1 MPKAP
6 AHSRTARLHALI
18 ARARRMGVIFRRGPS
33 NQVRLIRWNLARDTF
48 APGQWLKARVY
59 EHRCDLSPDG
69 ELLCYFAAVHR
80 APYPT
85 YTAISRPPWFT
96 ALALWRKGD
105 CWGGGGLFDSGLRLR
120 LNHRPEPYH
129 HNTDEMVLGEG
140 FRLPRRFTVVPLWE
154 NAGWGEDDPI
164 RMMRMQRDGWTF
176 VQHGQQRDMARAAGG
191 GRPRQCRAGDHGE
204 ADEYAGGPALHAC
217 GSPATVISSATAAP
231 AWKRRRSS
239 ARTWRACAIS
249 AASTG
254 PTSTTMATCCGPGP
268 ASCGGSSAP
277 NTLPP
282 LADAEPRLLADFNDM
297 TIRGDQVAAAGAA
310 LVGDYTGSHFL
321 TENRCPAR
329 DQVRRQAFPE
339 NAPATC
345 SCSRSRPWWR
355 RAPPTTCCPRH

>member
-33 NQVRLIRWNLARDTF
+33 SQVRLIRWNLARDTF

-59 EHRCDLSPDG
+59 EDRCDLSPDG

-80 APYPT
+80 PYPT

-129 HNTDEMVLGEG
+129 HNTDEMALGDG
-140 FRLPRRFTVVPLWE
+140 FRLPRRFAVVPLWE

-176 VQHGQQRDMARAAGG
+176 VQHGQQRTWHEPPAAVGLVNAVPEVMAKPMNTPSGLLFTLRIT
-191 GRPRQCRAGDHGE
+191 CHGHFE
-204 ADEYAGGPALHAC
+204 RDG
-217 GSPATVISSATAAP
+217 
-231 AWKRRRSS
+231 RSS
-239 ARTWRACAIS
+239 LETAEIVGPDNGVLRDLGRIDWADLDHNGDVLWAWAGKLWRLKRTKHV
-249 AASTG
+249 AAFG
-254 PTSTTMATCCGPGP
+254 
-268 ASCGGSSAP
+268 
-277 NTLPP
+277 
-282 LADAEPRLLADFNDM
+282 DAKPRLLADFNDM
-297 TIRGDQVAAAGAA
+297 RFEPIKSP
-310 LVGDYTGSHFL
+310 L
-321 TENRCPAR
+321 
-329 DQVRRQAFPE
+329 QAQ
-339 NAPATC
+339 
-345 SCSRSRPWWR
+345 RW
-355 RAPPTTCCPRH
+355 